1 MQKYS
6 YIAVGG
12 PLGSIADQ
20 SAERR
25 SMEAALR
32 TLLAVENAGANNR
45 SLREKLLSLEKKLA
59 SNQLQLAVLGQMK
72 RGKSSFVN
80 ALLGAEI
87 LPTGVLPVTA
97 IVTEIGY
104 GPIPN
109 ATIVYSTGGL
119 RERVDLNTL
128 ADYIT
133 EAGNPGNKKQVASV
147 EIEYPSPFLESG
159 IVLIDTPGI
168 GSTHVHNTRTTESYL
183 QHVDAGIIVLSVDP
197 PITEVES
204 QFLRNLKE
212 EIPKLFFI
220 LNKTDMASPDE
231 IAAIGHFL
239 ENELDR
245 LQISSPEIF
254 PLSARRALREK
265 CESYRPADRSGLEVF
280 EQRLRSFLSE
290 EKGQVLVRSVALD
303 ALHIAGTLKFAA
315 AIGVRAQAMGPEE
328 LHRKQ
333 RTLDR
338 LLEQTE
344 FQVRELQMLLRQYS
358 GDVLARVERDLAAQV
373 EASTPVVRQHLKLFQ
388 VQHPKETGRLF
399 ATLLESFLM
408 GEVESIFRSWK
419 VREDEEVQTQ
429 LNLLSSRFVA
439 QANGALEQ
447 LQQAA
452 GSLFEVPVEHVS
464 VACPLRVESHLY
476 YKVEPVFYSLDSFLL
491 VLPRFLLRPTVLRKM
506 NDRIWQLLDMNA
518 GRIRY
523 DYLERLQSSIG
534 QFEKGL
540 SDAIM
545 MVAESLRSA
554 LHKSNNRT
562 QQEAAVLDVLDSVV
576 KDCSQLLHCD
586 ASRDKAAA
594 E

>member
-1 MQKYS
+1 MGAGRRA
-6 YIAVGG
+6 IT
-12 PLGSIADQ
+12 DQ
-20 SAERR
+20 SVEHR

-32 TLLAVENAGANNR
+32 TLLAMENTGANNR

-72 RGKSSFVN
+72 RGKSSFIN

-97 IVTEIGY
+97 IITEIRY
-104 GPIPN
+104 GPTPN

-119 RERVDLNTL
+119 REQVELSTL

-133 EAGNPGNKKQVASV
+133 EAGNPENKKQVASV
-147 EIEYPSPFLESG
+147 EIAYPSPILESG

-168 GSTHVHNTRTTESYL
+168 GSTHSHNTRTTESYL

-212 EIPKLFFI
+212 DIPKLFFI

-239 ENELDR
+239 ENELYR
-245 LQISSPEIF
+245 LQINSPEIF
-254 PLSARRALREK
+254 PLSARRALHEK
-265 CESYRPADRSGLEVF
+265 CEGYRASDRSGLEVF

-303 ALHIAGTLKFAA
+303 ALHIARTLKFAT
-315 AIGVRAQAMGPEE
+315 AIGVRAQAMSAEE
-328 LHRKQ
+328 LHQKQ
-333 RTLDR
+333 RTLDQ

-358 GDVLARVERDLAAQV
+358 GDILARVERDLTAQV
-373 EASTPVVRQHLKLFQ
+373 EASTPVVRKHLKLFQ

-399 ATLLESFLM
+399 ATLLESFLL
-408 GEVESIFRSWK
+408 GEVESIFRSWR

-439 QANGALEQ
+439 QANWILEQ

-523 DYLERLQSSIG
+523 DYLERLQSSIS

-545 MVAESLRSA
+545 MVAETLRSA
-554 LHKSNNRT
+554 LHKSDNRT
-562 QQEAAVLDVLDSVV
+562 QQETTVLEALDSAI
-576 KDCSQLLHCD
+576 KDCSQLLHT
-586 ASRDKAAA
+586 SRSTTDGVP
-594 E
+594 

>member
-1 MQKYS
+1 MGAGRRA
-6 YIAVGG
+6 IT
-12 PLGSIADQ
+12 DQ
-20 SAERR
+20 SVEHC
-25 SMEAALR
+25 SMEATLR
-32 TLLAVENAGANNR
+32 TLLAIENAGANNR

-59 SNQLQLAVLGQMK
+59 SNKLQLAVLGQMK

-97 IVTEIGY
+97 IITEIRY
-104 GPIPN
+104 GPIPD

-119 RERVDLNTL
+119 REQVDLSTL

-147 EIEYPSPFLESG
+147 EIAYPSSLLESG

-168 GSTHVHNTRTTESYL
+168 GSTHAHNTRTTEGYL

-212 EIPKLFFI
+212 DIPKLFFI

-231 IAAIGHFL
+231 IAAIRQFL
-239 ENELDR
+239 DNELDR
-245 LQISSPEIF
+245 LQIISPEIF
-254 PLSARRALREK
+254 PLSARRALHDK
-265 CESYRPADRSGLEVF
+265 CESYRASDSSGLEVF
-280 EQRLRSFLSE
+280 EQRLRTFLSD

-303 ALHIAGTLKFAA
+303 ALHISRTLKFSA
-315 AIGVRAQAMGPEE
+315 AIGVRAQAMSPEE
-328 LHRKQ
+328 LHQKK
-333 RTLDR
+333 RTLDQ

-344 FQVRELQMLLRQYS
+344 FQIRELQVLLRQYS
-358 GDVLARVERDLAAQV
+358 GDIISRVERDLTVQV
-373 EASTPVVRQHLKLFQ
+373 ETSAPGVRQHLKLFQ
-388 VQHPKETGRLF
+388 VQHPKETGRSF

-408 GEVESIFRSWK
+408 GEVESIFRSWR

-429 LNLLSSRFVA
+429 LDLLSSRFIA
-439 QANGALEQ
+439 QANGILEQ
-447 LQQAA
+447 IQQAA
-452 GSLFEVPVEHVS
+452 GSLFEIPVEHVS

-476 YKVEPVFYSLDSFLL
+476 YRVEPVFYSLDSFLL

-506 NDRIWQLLDMNA
+506 DGRIWQLLDMNA

-523 DYLERLQSSIG
+523 DYLERLQSSIS
-534 QFEKGL
+534 QFENGL
-540 SDAIM
+540 CAAIM
-545 MVAESLRSA
+545 MMAESLRSA
-554 LHKSNNRT
+554 LHKPNNRT
-562 QQEAAVLDVLDSVV
+562 EKETATLDVLDSVIR
-576 KDCSQLLHCD
+576 DCSQLLHQSISTS
-586 ASRDKAAA
+586 AGAL
-594 E
+594 